1 MPSSRTNRR
10 IVLAGRPQ
18 GRPDASHFR
27 LETDTAPVP
36 GAGEML
42 LRTLYLSLDPYLRGR
57 MDDGPSYVE
66 PVAVDD
72 VMGGGTVA
80 EVVSSNLA
88 DFSPGDR
95 VLCANGWQTYALS
108 DGTGVNKVPAD
119 LEPPSL
125 ALGVLGMP
133 GFTAWTGL
141 RLLGEPTDGETVVVA
156 AASGAVGSVVGQI
169 ARLRGARV
177 VGIAGGDE
185 KCRYVVDE
193 LGFDACL
200 DHHADDFAERLADA
214 CPHGIDVY
222 FENVGGAVQR
232 AVLPLLNEHARIPLC
247 GLIAH
252 YNDAGLPDGPDRSP
266 LIWRH
271 ILVKRLKVQGFI
283 IMDHQHEFPV
293 FQWEMSQWLA
303 DGRIRYREDVVDGL
317 EQAPDAFLRMLE
329 GGNFGKLVVKVAEP
343 HSQQ

>member
-1 MPSSRTNRR
+1 MTSQTNHR

-18 GRPDASHFR
+18 GRPDVNNFR
-27 LETDTAPVP
+27 QETTPVPEP
-36 GAGEML
+36 GAGQML

-57 MDDGPSYVE
+57 MDDTPSYVE
-66 PVAVDD
+66 PIAVDD

-88 DFSPGDR
+88 DFSPGER
-95 VLCANGWQTYALS
+95 VICENGWQTYAIS
-108 DGTGVNKVPAD
+108 NGSGVQKLPAD
-119 LEPPSL
+119 LEPASL

-141 RLLGEPTDGETVVVA
+141 RLVGEPEPDETVVVA

-169 ARLRGARV
+169 ARIRGARV
-177 VGIAGGDE
+177 VGIAGSDE
-185 KCRYVVDE
+185 KCRYTVNE
-193 LGFDACL
+193 LGFDSCIN
-200 DHHADDFAERLADA
+200 HRTDDFADQLAEA
-214 CPHGIDVY
+214 CPQGIDLY
-222 FENVGGAVQR
+222 FENVGGAVQQ

-266 LIWRH
+266 LIWRQM
-271 ILVKRLKVQGFI
+271 LVKRLKVQGFI
-283 IMDHQHEFPV
+283 IMDHQHEYPV
-293 FQWEMSQWLA
+293 FQREMSQWLA
-303 DGRIRYREDVVDGL
+303 EGRIHYREDVVDGL
-317 EQAPDAFLRMLE
+317 EQAPAAFLRMLE

-343 HSQQ
+343 ASQQ